1 MRVTLV
7 FLSGDYVTAKD
18 PDILIS
24 TNQHFESTNVDYLF
38 KKMSTLALD
47 LGRESSLP
55 NHINK
60 INGIKGNFSHTIFC
74 KNKSK

>member
-24 TNQHFESTNVDYLF
+24 TGSREVTELHGNIFATVLNVI
-38 KKMSTLALD
+38 SEA
-47 LGRESSLP
+47 R
-55 NHINK
+55 
-60 INGIKGNFSHTIFC
+60 
-74 KNKSK
+74 